1 MAQFE
6 DMRLPAGAREAL
18 VDAPNFLREIVEAT
32 LNRLLDTE
40 ITEHLQARCVRALG
54 GAYGVP
60 QWVPLAAAQDPRR
73 HAHARRADRSRGQLQ
88 DRAVRALPAQRESAG
103 GGLDGAG
110 GLWPTWRA

>member
-18 VDAPNFLREIVEAT
+18 VDDPSFLREMVEAT

-60 QWVPLAAAQDPRR
+60 QWVPLAAARDPRR
-73 HAHARRADRSRGQLQ
+73 HAHSGGADGSRGQLP
-88 DRAVRALPAQRESAG
+88 DRAVRALPAQREGAG
-103 GGLDGAG
+103 GGPDGAG
-110 GLWPTWRA
+110 GRWPTSRA